1 MDSIKKSQ
9 ADDENWDGMTNE
21 IVNSGDSI
29 DVLLGLGKPP
39 VPGKEESGA
48 VPVEAAAAPDV
59 KKIKLKKL
67 VRRRDGAKDVP
78 KHIPEEGED
87 STDKKV
93 SFLLPQNTFFLFQCI
108 VIGKSQKCSV
118 VLRSLV
124 DEYVKQN
131 ASVLHEIASRI
142 SGIV

>member
-1 MDSIKKSQ
+1 MNANRKSLV
-9 ADDENWDGMTNE
+9 DDENWDGMTAE
-21 IVNSGDSI
+21 IANSGKTLDS
-29 DVLLGLGKPP
+29 LLCFGKPP
-39 VPGKEESGA
+39 FPGKEESGA

-67 VRRRDGAKDVP
+67 VRRRGGAKAVP

-87 STDKKV
+87 STYKKV
-93 SFLLPQNTFFLFQCI
+93 SFLVPQTMYFLFQCI
-108 VIGKSQKCSV
+108 VIGKGQKCSA

-131 ASVLHEIASRI
+131 ASVLDEIASRI
-142 SGIV
+142 SGKD